1 MANVT
6 LKKAKQNK
14 QDEFYTQIKDIEQE
28 LKHYKKHFLRKIV
41 FCNCDDPEW
50 SNFWKYF
57 ELNFDYLGLK
67 KLISTH
73 YEENKPSYKLEII
86 GDVTGDGKYL
96 SC

>member
-1 MANVT
+1 MTHVN
-6 LKKAKQNK
+6 LNSSLSRAKQNK

-28 LKHYKKHFLRKIV
+28 LKHYKQHFKGKVV

-67 KLISTH
+67 
-73 YEENKPSYKLEII
+73 N
-86 GDVTGDGKYL
+86 
-96 SC
+96 